1 MVRIHNTYTNMRCR
15 TAMCSVLI
23 RAVPWKWRA
32 SEEKSISVK
41 MNRRQESINRIN
53 KYVESAHFHR
63 KCWKVMRYDNKIVIH
78 FEGAAL
84 NLIIKLCIHIVAHLR
99 YHDAWLSFVLRTY
112 LHFVCYPIS
121 SNLCCSLLR
130 HVVFLFFHLLSSI
143 QHHFQLLSI
152 ALVRTKRKAT
162 FFQII
167 VHFILQWLRKGK
179 MLDCSIF
186 QQQQYSNQPHWAR
199 ARWNVKQ
206 NETRKWTHLNVLD
219 CNMGCMHT
227 RNRQKDARTAKT
239 ARISIYNRAQSFF
252 ACGWSIGF
260 CYPSLGRRYGCRW
273 HCVRSSV
280 IHIFSGGLEFLPFKR
295 NSLRK
300 QQTVGP
306 IWRIMH
312 WAHFP
317 A

>member
-63 KCWKVMRYDNKIVIH
+63 KCWYDNKIVIH

-121 SNLCCSLLR
+121 SNLCCSLLL
-130 HVVFLFFHLLSSI
+130 HVVFLFF
-143 QHHFQLLSI
+143 
-152 ALVRTKRKAT
+152 
-162 FFQII
+162 
-167 VHFILQWLRKGK
+167 
-179 MLDCSIF
+179 
-186 QQQQYSNQPHWAR
+186 
-199 ARWNVKQ
+199 
-206 NETRKWTHLNVLD
+206 
-219 CNMGCMHT
+219 
-227 RNRQKDARTAKT
+227 
-239 ARISIYNRAQSFF
+239 IY
-252 ACGWSIGF
+252 
-260 CYPSLGRRYGCRW
+260 
-273 HCVRSSV
+273 
-280 IHIFSGGLEFLPFKR
+280 FLPFNTISSCYR
-295 NSLRK
+295 LLWLERK
-300 QQTVGP
+300 EKQLFSKLLFISFYSG
-306 IWRIMH
+306 
-312 WAHFP
+312 
-317 A
+317 